1 MRHRVVDGLM
11 STSWTH
17 AEEALFEKTG
27 AAVLHGLKKVRNP
40 ADLLGVIRQ
49 AHLEFDR
56 AEAAAPAAARGAIAC
71 RAGCGACC
79 HVLVGVQAHEVLIV
93 AEYIQTHFSPEELEV
108 VIART
113 AAQRAAFAGLA
124 YADRWALQRPCA
136 LLDEDSCSVH
146 EARPE
151 ACRAHHSSDVEA
163 CHANFDAAEEKYDA
177 TIPGLH
183 GRMFAVML
191 AIDQGVVEAGLDGQ
205 AYDLGSA
212 LHEALTDSHCAV
224 RWMNGQKAFPDSCLE
239 EGRAGPVAEASTIRP
254 AGFFQE
260 E

>member
-1 MRHRVVDGLM
+1 M
-11 STSWTH
+11 SKTWSR
-17 AEEALFEKTG
+17 AEEDLFEKTG
-27 AAVLHGLKKVRNP
+27 TAVFQGLKAARDPSQLLAVVR
-40 ADLLGVIRQ
+40 AAQSGF
-49 AHLEFDR
+49 AR
-56 AEAAAPAAARGAIAC
+56 AEAAAPESARRSIAC

-113 AAQRAAFAGLA
+113 AAQRAAFAGLS
-124 YADRWALQRPCA
+124 YAARWALQRPCA

-163 CHANFDAAEEKYDA
+163 CQANFDAGQELYDA

-191 AIDQGVVEAGLDGQ
+191 AIDQAVVEAGLDGR
-205 AYDLGSA
+205 AYDYGSA
-212 LHEALTDSHCAV
+212 LHEALTDSRCAI
-224 RWMNGQKAFPDSCLE
+224 RWMGGQAAFSDSCLE
-239 EGRAGPVAEASTIRP
+239 QGEDAAAATGTIQP
-254 AGFFQE
+254 TGFFQ
-260 E
+260 

>member
-1 MRHRVVDGLM
+1 M
-11 STSWTH
+11 SKTWTR
-17 AEEALFEKTG
+17 AEETLFETTG
-27 AAVLHGLKKVRNP
+27 AEVLRGLQRARNP
-40 ADLLGVIRQ
+40 ADLLGVIRR
-49 AHLEFDR
+49 AHLGFDR

-93 AEYIQTHFSPEELEV
+93 AEHIQTHFSPAELDE

-113 AAQRAAFAGLA
+113 AAQVAAFKGLA
-124 YADRWALQRPCA
+124 YRERWALQRPCA

-163 CHANFDAAEEKYDA
+163 CHANYDAAEEKYDA

-191 AIDQGVVEAGLDGQ
+191 AIDQAAVEAGLDGR
-205 AYDLGSA
+205 AYDFGSA
-212 LHEALTDSHCAV
+212 LHEALTDSRCAI
-224 RWMNGQKAFPDSCLE
+224 RWMNREAAFSDACLE
-239 EGRAGPVAEASTIRP
+239 YNDAGDGGAAGTIRP
-254 AGFFQE
+254 AGFFTE
-260 E
+260 